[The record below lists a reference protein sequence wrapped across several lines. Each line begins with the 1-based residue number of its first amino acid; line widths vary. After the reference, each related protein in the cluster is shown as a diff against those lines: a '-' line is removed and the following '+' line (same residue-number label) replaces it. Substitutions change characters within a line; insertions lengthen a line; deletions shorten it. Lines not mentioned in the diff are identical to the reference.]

1 MMAPNKQYYVYMR
14 YSIINEYFKNSLPK
28 TVKDSI
34 EQMGYELYDKQ
45 IVSNRVP
52 LILKNEVN

>member
-1 MMAPNKQYYVYMR
+1 MR
-14 YSIINEYFKNSLPK
+14 YSIINEYFKNALPK

-34 EQMGYELYDKQ
+34 EQMVYELYDKQ

-52 LILKNEVN
+52 LILKNKVN

>member
-1 MMAPNKQYYVYMR
+1 MVPNKQYYVYMR
-14 YSIINEYFKNSLPK
+14 YSIINEYFKNALPK

-52 LILKNEVN
+52 LILKNKVN

>member
-1 MMAPNKQYYVYMR
+1 MMAPNKQYYVYMK
-14 YSIINEYFKNSLPK
+14 YSIINEYFKNTLPK

-45 IVSNRVP
+45 IISNRVP
-52 LILKNEVN
+52 LILKK